1 MNDKNA
7 FGLTTKTSEHTEALP
22 AKKQLIE
29 LKKLLLEAKSDE
41 VISKW
46 LAICVNDEHPQ
57 QMTAIKMAI
66 DRMLPISEFE
76 DAEKGGGIR
85 TVIIDRSC
93 GGKVIIKTG
102 GGSIEMSNEEYLG
115 SPETLEHGE

>member
-1 MNDKNA
+1 MEKSNA
-7 FGLTTKTSEHTEALP
+7 FGLVTKTSEHTEAQP
-22 AKKQLIE
+22 ARKQLVE

-41 VISKW
+41 VIQKW

-57 QMTAIKMAI
+57 QMAAIKMAI

-76 DAEKGGGIR
+76 DAEKGGGIK

-102 GGSIEMSNEEYLG
+102 GGVIEMDTQEYLG
-115 SPETLEHGE
+115 SPDAIEHGE